1 MQLRRQSYLNK
12 PNAMMVRFFAVVYLT
27 YSLTIYII
35 NRLSMYIYIY
45 ITYICIICG
54 LIAYIYITQSKKF
67 MQKIE
72 SESPGNSLVPSV
84 SQQIHVAVSQQ
95 WTGLDSPAS
104 DKVLQLAY

>member
-1 MQLRRQSYLNK
+1 
-12 PNAMMVRFFAVVYLT
+12 
-27 YSLTIYII
+27 
-35 NRLSMYIYIY
+35 
-45 ITYICIICG
+45 
-54 LIAYIYITQSKKF
+54 